1 MEFKTVSI
9 PVDGLLQSEL
19 EKLHQEGWRLIAGC
33 TPMATYALCREPA
46 PAQPSMA
53 MAFGKL
59 EIDDSKVFVTKAGDP
74 VPS

>member
-9 PVDGLLQSEL
+9 PVDNTLQNEL
-19 EKLHQEGWRLIAGC
+19 VKLHQEGWRLVGGC
-33 TPMATYALCREPA
+33 TPMAVYALCREPTPA
-46 PAQPSMA
+46 PIQAMA
-53 MAFGKL
+53 MGKL

>member
-9 PVDGLLQSEL
+9 PVNDTLQNEL
-19 EKLHQEGWRLIAGC
+19 VKLHEEGWRLIAGC
-33 TPMATYALCREPA
+33 TPMATYALCREPT
-46 PAQPSMA
+46 PSTA
-53 MAFGKL
+53 MAFGKM